1 MNKSTQQYELV
12 EDVTLEELLR
22 EDLEENSGE
31 TEDAQGVKEKSED
44 EEETHPKA
52 GEVKEEDSQVEE
64 KKETEDDKEE
74 VSEKKEE
81 EEGEYEE
88 YPPNASSGSKNP
100 VRKESS
106 EESEDEEEEKE
117 ESYDFS
123 EDVKALDAAGEGL
136 SEDYKSKA
144 ATIFEAA
151 VTSKITSEKKKL
163 EESFKAKLRED
174 VNKVAAT
181 ITEKVDSYL
190 NYVVSTWMEEN
201 QVAVESGLRTE
212 IAETFISSLKNV
224 FVENYVEVPASKRDL
239 YAELEGKVAKLE
251 ESAKASKVSLT
262 ESNKKIQEFQRKAI
276 IAEASKGLAA
286 TQVDRLVS
294 LTNDVEFISE
304 EAFSAKVKTIKESY
318 FKSPNSSIK
327 TGVLT
332 SVLNEGVSKHKAE
345 TFVSPEVK
353 AVTDMLS
360 RFGKK
365 PSQS

>member
-1 MNKSTQQYELV
+1 MKKTQEQYELV

-22 EDLEENSGE
+22 EDLEETSGK
-31 TEDAQGVKEKSED
+31 TEDDQEVKEESED
-44 EEETHPKA
+44 EEENHPKS

-64 KKETEDDKEE
+64 KKETEDEEE
-74 VSEKKEE
+74 VTEKKETE
-81 EEGEYEE
+81 
-88 YPPNASSGSKNP
+88 
-100 VRKESS
+100 
-106 EESEDEEEEKE
+106 EESEEDEKE

-136 SEDYKSKA
+136 TEDYKSKA

-151 VTSKITSEKKKL
+151 VTSKIASEKKKL
-163 EESFKAKLRED
+163 EESFKAKLHED
-174 VNKVAAT
+174 VNKVAAA

-201 QVAVESGLRTE
+201 KVAIEVGLRTE
-212 IAETFISSLKNV
+212 LAEGFISSLKNV
-224 FVENYVEVPASKRDL
+224 FTENYVEVPASKRDL
-239 YAELEGKVAKLE
+239 YAELESKVAKLE
-251 ESAKASKVSLT
+251 EAAKASTATLT
-262 ESNKKIQEFQRKAI
+262 EANKQLQEFQRKAI

-286 TQVDRLVS
+286 TQVDRLSS
-294 LTNDVEFISE
+294 LTKDVEFVSE

-318 FKSPNSSIK
+318 FKSSTSTIK

-332 SVLNEGVSKHKAE
+332 SVLNEGNNNSKGDTYVA
-345 TFVSPEVK
+345 PEVK

-365 PSQS
+365 AAQS

>member
-22 EDLEENSGE
+22 EDLEENSGDDE
-31 TEDAQGVKEKSED
+31 GSEVKEKSED
-44 EEETHPKA
+44 EEETHPKS

-64 KKETEDDKEE
+64 KKETEDEDKEE
-74 VSEKKEE
+74 VSEKKDTESEDEE
-81 EEGEYEE
+81 EVTE
-88 YPPNASSGSKNP
+88 K
-100 VRKESS
+100 KETES
-106 EESEDEEEEKE
+106 EESEEDEEEEKE

-123 EDVKALDAAGEGL
+123 EDVKALEAAGEGL

-163 EESFKAKLRED
+163 EESYKAKLRED
-174 VNKVAAT
+174 VNKVAET

-190 NYVVSTWMEEN
+190 SYVVSNWMEEN
-201 QVAVESGLRTE
+201 KVAVESGLRTE
-212 IAETFISSLKNV
+212 LAESFIASLKNV

-251 ESAKASKVSLT
+251 ESEKATKATLA
-262 ESNKKIQEFQRKAI
+262 ESNKKLQEFQRKSI

-286 TQVDRLVS
+286 TQVDRLAS
-294 LTNDVEFISE
+294 LTNDVEFVSE
-304 EAFSAKVKTIKESY
+304 ESFSAKVKTIKESY

-332 SVLNEGVSKHKAE
+332 SVLNEGISTPKSEKHIA
-345 TFVSPEVK
+345 PEVK

>member
-1 MNKSTQQYELV
+1 MKKTQEQYELV

-22 EDLEENSGE
+22 EDLEETSGK
-31 TEDAQGVKEKSED
+31 TEDDQEVKEESED
-44 EEETHPKA
+44 EEENHPKS

-64 KKETEDDKEE
+64 KKETEDEEE
-74 VSEKKEE
+74 VTEKKETE
-81 EEGEYEE
+81 EE
-88 YPPNASSGSKNP
+88 
-100 VRKESS
+100 S
-106 EESEDEEEEKE
+106 EEDEEEEKE

-136 SEDYKSKA
+136 TEDYKSKA

-151 VTSKITSEKKKL
+151 VTSKIASEKKKL
-163 EESFKAKLRED
+163 EESFKVKLHED
-174 VNKVAAT
+174 VNKVAAA

-201 QVAVESGLRTE
+201 KVAIEGGLRTE
-212 IAETFISSLKNV
+212 LAEGFISSLKNV
-224 FVENYVEVPASKRDL
+224 FTENYVEVPASKRDL
-239 YAELEGKVAKLE
+239 YAELETKVAKLE
-251 ESAKASKVSLT
+251 EAAKASTATLT
-262 ESNKKIQEFQRKAI
+262 EANKQLQEFQRKAI

-286 TQVDRLVS
+286 TQVDRLSS
-294 LTNDVEFISE
+294 LTKDVEFVSE

-318 FKSPNSSIK
+318 FKSSTSTIK

-332 SVLNEGVSKHKAE
+332 SVLNEGNNNSKGDTYVA
-345 TFVSPEVK
+345 PEVK

-365 PSQS
+365 AAQS